1 MIKGKINLAAFTH
14 AVMDIK
20 KKDGSTTKA
29 IIIPIDDNNLFL
41 SEKGNVFFDFYAN
54 EIAVEKRKGD
64 YSHLINQSISK
75 EKREALKAE
84 SKYPPTLG
92 NLTAESYEQ
101 AQTAV
106 NDFEAPTAADM
117 PF

>member
-1 MIKGKINLAAFTH
+1 MIKGKINLAAFKH

-29 IIIPIDDNNLFL
+29 IVIPVEDNSLFL
-41 SEKGNVFFDFYAN
+41 SEKGNVYFDFYAN
-54 EIAVEKRKGD
+54 EIPLEKRRGD
-64 YSHLINQSISK
+64 HSHLINQSLPK

-84 SKYPPTLG
+84 SKYAPTLG
-92 NLTAESYEQ
+92 SLTVGSFDPAP
-101 AQTAV
+101 TAV
-106 NDFEAPTAADM
+106 SDFEAIPEKDM